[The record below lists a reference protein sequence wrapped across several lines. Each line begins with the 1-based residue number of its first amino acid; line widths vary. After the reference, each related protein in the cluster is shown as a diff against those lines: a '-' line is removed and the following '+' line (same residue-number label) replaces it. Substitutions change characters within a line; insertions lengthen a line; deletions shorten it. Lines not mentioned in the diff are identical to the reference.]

1 MADTNSYTVDSFNRP
16 TQLLSWSE
24 KVANNHKWFKQTA
37 DYYIS
42 QSGMFQYGN
51 DSATEMDQL
60 YDVYNNEFPAHWF
73 THVTNPLAA
82 KDPKHTKFPAKI
94 RAVNILRTNIDQLV
108 GEYYRRPF
116 VYQVVNRGEDG
127 YNRYTSKLQEALSKN
142 LTEHFIAFFQQDAL
156 NRGIP
161 INEIPQPDEIEMP
174 WDIQKQHKLT
184 YKDALA
190 VDGQNWLARAVDEY
204 KIHRKRREMFLD
216 WLVGGCAY
224 SYKNIEHGDLVYEK
238 VAPQELDFDKSPH
251 FSCVEDGEW
260 AVRRQWYTV
269 SDVIDRFY
277 EDLKKE
283 DILELDKRSMLL
295 SVDTFYKHLRSVY
308 GDVDRGKIPVYH
320 VQFKARKKMK
330 LRMAVSEDGSLYQ
343 EPVDEDYIP
352 EEGEEV
358 ETIWG
363 NEVYEIWRIGKD
375 MYVNPR
381 AVPVQRNAMNN
392 FSSCKLSYNGAKYSP
407 TARGVYSLVKQ
418 GVPFQ
423 SLYIIVTYQLEK
435 TIAKNK
441 GKIILMDKNA
451 IPTTKGWD
459 EERFFWYSEAHGW
472 ALVNRNQPGV
482 DKSWNQYTVL
492 DMSTF
497 GDIKNLIELQN
508 YLREQWDITLGF
520 NQQRKGQ
527 TYASSQSG
535 ATSQAIFQSNLVTD
549 LVFLGFEDF
558 YETELAGLLD
568 LSKFLNIDGVKGL
581 YNGTMYDRELIN
593 IDPVAYCNSELGL
606 LLSRSPQEMDKV
618 NTMKQ
623 LLQPML
629 QNGATP
635 SMIAEVVE
643 ANSMAQIR
651 AALAK
656 LEDIQARQAQEQQQ
670 AEAQAE
676 EHADQRLAAIEAMK
690 NELKIQLQEHEY
702 RWKER
707 LAVLEGQ
714 MDMESAA
721 LLSRDETTADVP
733 DVGAIFDR
741 YMETLKLTTDSRMK
755 TMELAQKD
763 RMQLRDLAQRTRE
776 MKSKEKIEDKK
787 AKVALKNKV
796 VGEK

>member
-1 MADTNSYTVDSFNRP
+1 MADINSYTVDTFNRP
-16 TQLLSWSE
+16 TQLLSWAE
-24 KVANNHKWFKQTA
+24 KTANNHAWFKKTA

-51 DSATEMDQL
+51 DSITEMDQL

-73 THVTNPLAA
+73 THITNPLAA
-82 KDPKHTKFPAKI
+82 KDPKHMKFPAKI
-94 RAVNILRTNIDQLV
+94 RAVNILRTNLDQLV
-108 GEYYRRPF
+108 GEYARRPF
-116 VYQVVNRGEDG
+116 VNQVVNRGEDG

-142 LTEHFIAFFQQDAL
+142 LTDHFIAFFQSDAL
-156 NRGIP
+156 ARGVP
-161 INEIPQPDEIEMP
+161 VNEIPQPDQIPMP

-190 VDGQNWLARAVDEY
+190 IDGQNWLARALDEY
-204 KIHRKRREMFLD
+204 KVHRKRREMFLD

-251 FSCVEDGEW
+251 FPNVEDGEW
-260 AVRRQWYTV
+260 AVRRQWLTV
-269 SDVIDRFY
+269 SDVVDRFY
-277 EDLKKE
+277 EDLTKE
-283 DILELDKRSMLL
+283 NLVELDKRVMLL
-295 SVDTFYKHLRSVY
+295 SIDTFYRHLRSVY
-308 GDVDRGKIPVYH
+308 GDVQRGKIPVYH
-320 VQFKARKKMK
+320 VQFKARKTMK
-330 LRMAVSEDGSLYQ
+330 LRMAVSEDGQLYQ
-343 EPVDEDYIP
+343 EPMDEDYVP
-352 EEGEEV
+352 AEGEEI
-358 ETIWG
+358 ETITG

-407 TARGVYSLVKQ
+407 TARGVFSLCKQ

-441 GKIILMDKNA
+441 GKIVLMDINA
-451 IPTTKGWD
+451 IPKTKGWD
-459 EERFFWYSEAHGW
+459 EEKFFWYSEAHGW
-472 ALVNRNQPGV
+472 ALVNRSQPGV

-497 GDIKNLIELQN
+497 RDIKDLIELQN

-520 NQQRKGQ
+520 TQQRKGQ
-527 TYASSQSG
+527 TFPSSQSG
-535 ATSQAIFQSNLVTD
+535 ATTQAIFQSNLVTD

-558 YETELAGLLD
+558 FETELQGLLD
-568 LSKFLNIDGVKGL
+568 LSKFLNVDGVKGL
-581 YNGTMYDRELIN
+581 YNGTSYDKELIN
-593 IDPVAYCNSELGL
+593 IDPVAYCNSELGVL
-606 LLSRSPQEMDKV
+606 FTRSPEEQDKV

-623 LLQPML
+623 LLQAL
-629 QNGATP
+629 VQNGTAP
-635 SMIAEVVE
+635 SVIAEIVD
-643 ANSMAQIR
+643 AHSMAQIR
-651 AALAK
+651 EKLAH

-670 AEAQAE
+670 AEAEAE
-676 EHADQRLAAIEAMK
+676 EHADKREASIAAMQ
-690 NELKIQLQEHEY
+690 NELKMQLQDNEY
-702 RWKER
+702 QWKER
-707 LAVLEGQ
+707 LAILEGQ
-714 MDMESAA
+714 MDMTSAA
-721 LLSRDETTADVP
+721 LLSKDETVSDIPTAED
-733 DVGAIFDR
+733 ISKR
-741 YMETLKLTTDSRMK
+741 YLETLKLTTDARMK
-755 TMELAQKD
+755 TMQMAQDD
-763 RMQLRDLAQRTRE
+763 RMQLRELAQRNRE